1 MAGVF
6 ENKTVECYKR
16 IQPEKC
22 GVAFQAVIFSDG
34 KLSFCAFRCK
44 AVVGLFLAEH
54 FPAENV
60 IGEDPDGGK
69 EKPEYS
75 KQQAYLTEEIER
87 ELFIIPDLPVKPEVD
102 DTAAD
107 KFKYRYYSR

>member
-1 MAGVF
+1 MVKEIFLKADSPGV
-6 ENKTVECYKR
+6 
-16 IQPEKC
+16 IILS
-22 GVAFQAVIFSDG
+22 GLFSY
-34 KLSFCAFRCK
+34 SVCFCAFRCK

-60 IGEDPDGGK
+60 IGEDSDGGK
-69 EKPEYS
+69 EKPKHG

-102 DTAAD
+102 NTAAD